1 MVLHPL
7 YYFKDYLTTQH
18 HTSRRE
24 VLMVT
29 WLLMP
34 DGTCRREPSTDDYS
48 DLHEV
53 EADLGLYS
61 TPESGDQE

>member
-1 MVLHPL
+1 
-7 YYFKDYLTTQH
+7 
-18 HTSRRE
+18 
-24 VLMVT
+24 MVT

-53 EADLGLYS
+53 AADLGLYS